1 MATNKKS
8 SKTAKGAFDP
18 KEARNQEYRQD
29 KTPAVRP
36 KEAATLI
43 IVRRDA
49 AKPRILMGKR
59 AAGHKFMPNKFVFP
73 GGRMDAADS
82 RVKAHKGLRAPV
94 ERRLLDRMRGTP
106 SPNKARGL
114 AMAAIR
120 ETFEETGLVI
130 GKKVSEPLQTRN
142 PEWQAYYN
150 EHVAPDLS
158 AVDFIARAITP
169 PYRNRRFDTRFFMID
184 ADQIQGDL
192 HDTDRASGELL
203 ELHWLEI
210 SDAFDL
216 DLPNIT
222 RMILSEMQERLDL
235 PKPAQARRPVPFV
248 HFRGANPV
256 RDTL

>member
-1 MATNKKS
+1 MATKNKNE
-8 SKTAKGAFDP
+8 TAPSATFDP
-18 KEARNQEYRQD
+18 KQSRGQEYKND
-29 KTPAVRP
+29 KTAAVRP

-43 IVRRDA
+43 IVRHDA

-106 SPNKARGL
+106 SANKARGL

-158 AVDFIARAITP
+158 SVDFVARAITP
-169 PYRNRRFDTRFFMID
+169 PYRTRRFDTRFFMID
-184 ADQIQGDL
+184 AEQIRGDL
-192 HDTDRASGELL
+192 HNTDRASGELL

-210 SDAFDL
+210 NEAFDL

-222 RMILSEMQERLDL
+222 RMILGEMEERLAL
-235 PKPAQARRPVPFV
+235 PKPAQAKRPVPFV

>member
-1 MATNKKS
+1 MADTKKIDQS
-8 SKTAKGAFDP
+8 AFDP
-18 KEARNQEYRQD
+18 KEARSQEYRGD

-43 IVRRDA
+43 IVRHDDNRP
-49 AKPRILMGKR
+49 KILMGKR
-59 AAGHKFMPNKFVFP
+59 AATHKFMPNKFVFP
-73 GGRMDAADS
+73 GGRLDPADS
-82 RVKAHKGLRAPV
+82 RVKVHAGVREPV

-106 SPNKARGL
+106 SANKARGL
-114 AMAAIR
+114 ALAAIR

-130 GKKVSEPLQTRN
+130 GKKVSEPFQTKN
-142 PEWQAYYN
+142 KEWQAYYN

-158 AVDFIARAITP
+158 HMEFVARAITP
-169 PYRNRRFDTRFFMID
+169 PYRTRRFDTRFFLMD
-184 ADQIQGDL
+184 AGHIQGDL

-210 SDAFDL
+210 PDARDL

-222 RMILSEMQERLDL
+222 RMILGEIEERLTL
-235 PKPAQARRPVPFV
+235 PKAAQDARAIPFV
-248 HFRGANPV
+248 HFKGAAPI